1 VEDRLGKLRTFGKFI
16 CIIAPKSVSQNER
29 RKEKEGL
36 KNSNLLF
43 HTFNNRTFQFM
54 QIQLKGLYI
63 FSKTIITKVHQTPA
77 LSFHTTVQDNRALRV
92 ILL

>member
-43 HTFNNRTFQFM
+43 HTFNN
-54 QIQLKGLYI
+54 
-63 FSKTIITKVHQTPA
+63 
-77 LSFHTTVQDNRALRV
+77 
-92 ILL
+92 